1 MKEEDP
7 ETCERDEEVHLIS
20 IPRMKR
26 LLTRRAIVAGLG
38 TAAASGL
45 VAATWKHLSKA
56 EDYEPLLDIGDVVGQ
71 RIQRIAMLGRGR
83 PLAVEYR
90 ADQISLDH
98 PVNGG
103 FGAPWVDKDSGFDQ
117 MAARGFKDWRLKLR
131 GLVVKPSEFTLA
143 DIRNMPR
150 RTQITMH
157 SCDAG
162 WSAIGQWT
170 GVPLGWLLTHVGMS
184 PRARYVVFYALDK
197 IGGVQ
202 LFDSIDLFDAFHPQT
217 ILAHRFNGTDLPV
230 GHGAPLRLRVELQ
243 IGYKNVKHL
252 ERIEVV
258 DSLANVAGGR
268 GGMTEQSGYQWYA
281 GQ

>member
-1 MKEEDP
+1 MNDEDKEAP
-7 ETCERDEEVHLIS
+7 HRDDEVRLIS

-26 LLTRRAIVAGLG
+26 LLNRRAILAGVG
-38 TAAASGL
+38 AAAGTGL
-45 VAATWKHLSKA
+45 LAATWKHLSNA
-56 EDYEPLLDIGDVVGQ
+56 GDYEPLLDIGDVMG
-71 RIQRIAMLGRGR
+71 RRLQRIAMLGRGR

-90 ADQISLDH
+90 ADQISLNH

-103 FGAPWVDKDSGFDQ
+103 FGAPWVDKDPGFDR

-131 GLVVKPSEFTLA
+131 GLVENPSDFTIT
-143 DIRNMPR
+143 DIRNMPK

-184 PRARYVVFYALDK
+184 SRARYVVFYAMDK
-197 IGGVQ
+197 VGGVHM
-202 LFDSIDLFDAFHPQT
+202 FDSIDLFDAFHPQT
-217 ILAHRFNGTDLPV
+217 ILAHRFNGADLPV
-230 GHGAPLRLRVELQ
+230 GHGAPLRLRLELQ

-258 DSLANVAGGR
+258 DSLDKVAGGR
-268 GGMTEQSGYQWYA
+268 GGYTQQYGYQWYA